1 MSVFIASGLN
11 GLLSVAGAFDGTAK
25 PITFCFSSKVDSLP
39 NTSTS
44 NVQVITATGGTG
56 FLAARI
62 VQNTTIKGFSA
73 SSNNGSVFTSATYD
87 LAANMTGAWRTCV
100 AVFSTNTSRTVYTG
114 LNADVGGLLSATNT
128 GSSVTSGETTLQLL
142 NGAWASSNAR
152 YAYLTIYD
160 AALTQEQSDE
170 FRMTGQV
177 AGLTPLHRW
186 DLTTNWG
193 AGTIPNTGSSSLALT
208 PPVTWVWDADNPTF
222 VSESNTAPVVDV
234 DQLSNF
240 QWQVNATDAE
250 DDPLTYS
257 ILTQGSFGTATVSS
271 WGLVTYVR
279 GDLFAGNDSF
289 VVRVSD
295 GAGGNTDS
303 IINIVGAPVG
313 ADIGAWLENKPGGM
327 TSLEPRNFVTLTE
340 TGWYTN
346 SSPRLDLTTASSADV
361 ITPFNFNVSGNALR
375 YIYPVGFEDG
385 FAPSSS
391 GTSVTD
397 SPLWEAGVGRYL
409 YSCIEVAVSEN
420 WLDHPT
426 GTNKIGFIYSEGYGG
441 GGDPLFI
448 EYDSDVSPPRIK
460 MVNQGPGTITS
471 LTPNLAD
478 VRIPNGKP
486 VLIEVLAVCNT
497 AGNSN
502 GEVHMWVNGIKT
514 TEFVGLPL
522 VNAGGYVFNAFKLEP
537 TWGGNVA
544 DLVISEEQYFYCSR
558 AAVAVLNTISE
569 DPEEPSGSGSLTAV
583 GITSP
588 GLTLRGLT
596 AVGL

>member
-1 MSVFIASGLN
+1 MSVRIAANTN
-11 GLLSVAGAFDGTAK
+11 GVLLVPASLDGTAK
-25 PITFCFSSKVDSLP
+25 PITFCAWVKV
-39 NTSTS
+39 NTFLNSGY
-44 NVQVITATGGTG
+44 NQVGVIKTTGGTG
-56 FLAARI
+56 YLEARVAQSSATRLWGAASFNSNA
-62 VQNTTIKGFSA
+62 VVA
-73 SSNNGSVFTSATYD
+73 SVDLGANAQGQWRPLIAVFTNDNRRDVY
-87 LAANMTGAWRTCV
+87 
-100 AVFSTNTSRTVYTG
+100 SRINNDAG
-114 LNADVGGLLSATNT
+114 SLLTASNT
-128 GSSVTSGETTLQLL
+128 GSRATSGETGIELL
-142 NGAWASSNAR
+142 SGVWPSSDAY
-152 YAYLTIYD
+152 YAYPTIYD
-160 AALTQEQSDE
+160 GIPTQAQIDE
-170 FRMTGQV
+170 FSTTGAI

-186 DLTTNWG
+186 TLVDNWG
-193 AGTIPNTGSSSLALT
+193 AGVIANTGSSTIALT
-208 PPVTWVWDADNPTF
+208 PPATWSWSADNPTF
-222 VSESNTAPVVDV
+222 STGSNTAPDVDV
-234 DQLSNF
+234 DRLSDF
-240 QWQVNATDAE
+240 QWQVNATDAD
-250 DDPLTYS
+250 DDPLTYT
-257 ILTQGSFGTATVSS
+257 IQAQGAHGVATVSS
-271 WGLVTYVR
+271 WGLVTYVQ
-279 GDLFAGNDSF
+279 GASFSGSDSF

-295 GAGGNTDS
+295 GKGGNTDAT
-303 IINIVGAPVG
+303 INIVDAPVG
-313 ADIGAWLENKPGGM
+313 ESVGSWLENKPGGM

-409 YSCIEVAVSEN
+409 YACIEVAFSEN

-441 GGDPLFI
+441 GGDPLYI

-460 MVNQGPGTITS
+460 MVNQGPGTVTS

-486 VLIEVLAVCNT
+486 VLIEVLVACNT

-514 TEFVGLPL
+514 TEYTGLPL
-522 VNAGGYVFNAFKLEP
+522 VNAGGYVFNAFKIEP

-558 AAVAVLNTISE
+558 AAVSVSNTITN
-569 DPEEPSGSGSLTAV
+569 EPPAGNESGSLTST
-583 GITSP
+583 GITMR
-588 GLTLRGLT
+588 GLTMTGLT